1 MQLNSQNMDNFEMIL
16 DNHSN
21 LIYPKPLYEDLSV
34 SPKNPLGF
42 ILTEFHC
49 LLAYSNMIKGIS
61 ALNKELV
68 FEDNY
73 NESYG
78 KVINIVR
85 DPIKGMSQILNAICG
100 K

>member
-1 MQLNSQNMDNFEMIL
+1 MIQ
-16 DNHSN
+16 DNHNN
-21 LIYPKPLYEDLSV
+21 LTYPKPLYEDLSV
-34 SPKNPLGF
+34 SQKNPLGF

-85 DPIKGMSQILNAICG
+85 DPMKGRGMSVVQND
-100 K
+100 